1 MNDWVAPPRVLIVD
15 DSDEQVGL
23 LTRVLKAD
31 GCECDA
37 ISDGCRACEAA
48 LAIAPDVI
56 LLDVELP
63 HLDGLS
69 ICRQLKNMPET
80 ALIPVL
86 IMTGQVGSQHHL
98 AALEAGADDFLPKPT
113 SVAVLRARL
122 RSAIKLKRSI
132 DGLDDAAGSILM
144 LASTIEARD
153 PSTKGHCDRLADY
166 GVRLGG
172 RLGLGLDDRRALHL
186 GGYLHDLGKIA
197 VPDAILYKP
206 SRLTAAEYELIKAHP
221 VVGDRICAPMRTLQH
236 VRPIIRSHRELLDG
250 SGYPDGLSG
259 SSVPLLAQIIGIV
272 DVYDALTTERPYKAA
287 MSPDRAFAELRAE
300 VAVGRRE
307 SVLVEEFIAM
317 QSGETLAVAS

>member
-23 LTRVLKAD
+23 LTPVLKAD

-37 ISDGCRACEAA
+37 ISDGRRACEAA
-48 LAIAPDVI
+48 LAIAPDAI
-56 LLDVELP
+56 LLDVKLP

-122 RSAIKLKRSI
+122 RSAVKLKRSI

-144 LASTIEARD
+144 LASALEARD

-166 GVRLGG
+166 GVRLGQ
-172 RLGLGLDDRRALHL
+172 RLALGLDDRRALHL

-206 SRLTAAEYELIKAHP
+206 GRLTAGEYELIKAHP
-221 VVGDRICAPMRTLQH
+221 LVGDRICAPMRTLQH
-236 VRPIIRSHRELLDG
+236 VRPIIRSHHELLDG

-272 DVYDALTTERPYKAA
+272 DVYDALTTERPYKLA

-300 VAVGRRE
+300 VAVG
-307 SVLVEEFIAM
+307 
-317 QSGETLAVAS
+317 

>member
-1 MNDWVAPPRVLIVD
+1 MNDWVAPPRVLIID
-15 DSDEQVGL
+15 DSEEQVRL
-23 LTRVLKAD
+23 LKRVLVAD

-37 ISDGCRACEAA
+37 IADGRRACEAA
-48 LAIAPDVI
+48 LAVGPDAI

-63 HLDGLS
+63 HVDGLS
-69 ICRQLKNMPET
+69 ICRQLKNTPET

-144 LASTIEARD
+144 LASALEARD

-166 GVRLGG
+166 GVRLGR
-172 RLGLGLDDRRALHL
+172 RLGLGLDDLRALHL

-197 VPDAILYKP
+197 VPDAVLYKP
-206 SRLTAAEYELIKAHP
+206 GRLTAAEYELIKAHP
-221 VVGDRICAPMRTLQH
+221 LVGDRICAPMRTLQH
-236 VRPIIRSHRELLDG
+236 VRPIVRSHHELIDG

-259 SSVPLLAQIIGIV
+259 SRVPLLAQIIAIV
-272 DVYDALTTERPYKAA
+272 DVYDALTSDRPYHAA
-287 MSPDRAFAELRAE
+287 MSADSAFAELRAE
-300 VAVGRRE
+300 AAAGKRE
-307 SVLVEEFIAM
+307 TVLVEEFIAM
-317 QSGETLAVAS
+317 QRSETLAVAS